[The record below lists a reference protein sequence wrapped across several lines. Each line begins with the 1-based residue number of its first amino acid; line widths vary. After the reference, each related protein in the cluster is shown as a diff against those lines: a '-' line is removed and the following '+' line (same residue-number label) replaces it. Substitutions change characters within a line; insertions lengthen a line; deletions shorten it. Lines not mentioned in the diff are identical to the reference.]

1 MSVFF
6 RPIGSNNVFKFF
18 EDKDM
23 SGRLKTI
30 SYNLDTD
37 GSIKGE
43 WEKTGTLKQLMGAIK
58 SVETGKTEIIS
69 EADWNNLTKKVNLLS
84 QRSNVKSQ

>member
-6 RPIGSNNVFKFF
+6 RPIGSNNVFNFF

-30 SYNLDTD
+30 SYNLGTD
-37 GSIKGE
+37 GSIQGR
-43 WEKTGTLKQLMGAIK
+43 WEKIGTLKQLMGAIK

>member
-1 MSVFF
+1 
-6 RPIGSNNVFKFF
+6 
-18 EDKDM
+18 
-23 SGRLKTI
+23 
-30 SYNLDTD
+30 
-37 GSIKGE
+37 
-43 WEKTGTLKQLMGAIK
+43 MGAMK

>member
-6 RPIGSNNVFKFF
+6 RPIGSNNVFNFF

-37 GSIKGE
+37 GSIKGR
-43 WEKTGTLKQLMGAIK
+43 WEKARTLKQLMGAIK
-58 SVETGKTEIIS
+58 SVETGKTEILS
-69 EADWNNLTKKVNLLS
+69 EAVWNNLTKES
-84 QRSNVKSQ
+84 

>member
-6 RPIGSNNVFKFF
+6 RPIGSNNVFNFF
-18 EDKDM
+18 EDKYV

-30 SYNLDTD
+30 SYNLDND
-37 GSIKGE
+37 GSIKGR
-43 WEKTGTLKQLMGAIK
+43 WEKTGNLRQLMGAIK

-69 EADWNNLTKKVNLLS
+69 EAEWNNLTKKS
-84 QRSNVKSQ
+84 

>member
-6 RPIGSNNVFKFF
+6 RPIGSNNVFNFF

-37 GSIKGE
+37 GSIKGR
-43 WEKTGTLKQLMGAIK
+43 WEKAGTLKQ
-58 SVETGKTEIIS
+58 
-69 EADWNNLTKKVNLLS
+69 
-84 QRSNVKSQ
+84 

>member
-6 RPIGSNNVFKFF
+6 RPVGSNNVFNFF

-37 GSIKGE
+37 GSIKGR
-43 WEKTGTLKQLMGAIK
+43 WEKAGTLKQLMGAIK

-69 EADWNNLTKKVNLLS
+69 EAEWNNLTKKS
-84 QRSNVKSQ
+84 